1 MTYANKRASAY
12 LEQEIM
18 SEGPVARIAR
28 VYDMARHEVT
38 RARASLTAGDLASK
52 GRAVTRACRCIALLQ
67 SSIDREQGEEVGA
80 NLDRL
85 YTYLLARLSEA
96 HVNNDGEKFDEVAG
110 HLAELGAAWRDASKT
125 ADLPA
130 ADPPGAPVE
139 AVAGAR

>member
-1 MTYANKRASAY
+1 MTYTSKRGNAY
-12 LEQEIM
+12 LEQEIL

-67 SSIDREQGEEVGA
+67 ASIDREQDGEVGA

-85 YTYLLARLSEA
+85 YTYLLARLSEG
-96 HVNNDGEKFDEVAG
+96 HVNNEGEKFDEVAG
-110 HLAELGAAWRDASKT
+110 HLAELGAAWRTASKT
-125 ADLPA
+125 ADLPTSE
-130 ADPPGAPVE
+130 PIVAPAE
-139 AVAGAR
+139 AIANAR